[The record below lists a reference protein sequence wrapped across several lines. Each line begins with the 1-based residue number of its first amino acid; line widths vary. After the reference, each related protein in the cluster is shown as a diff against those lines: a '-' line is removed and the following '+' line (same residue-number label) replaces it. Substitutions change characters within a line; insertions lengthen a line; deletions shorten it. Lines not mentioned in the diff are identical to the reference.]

1 MFCSPLLQLFAT
13 EKTAKYLQD
22 HNIPASTVAR
32 PLAVM
37 EEEEREYPPATRYYI
52 TVVDELNNLLKNS
65 FQITTGERTI
75 DLVIILLN
83 HNTKFVKDNYL
94 IRRSAV
100 DSGVP
105 LLTNFEV
112 VKLFAEALDE
122 VGNLDASTLFHFTKP
137 SGSNFSKEA

>member
-1 MFCSPLLQLFAT
+1 
-13 EKTAKYLQD
+13 
-22 HNIPASTVAR
+22 
-32 PLAVM
+32 M

-52 TVVDELNNLLKNS
+52 TGS
-65 FQITTGERTI
+65 I
-75 DLVIILLN
+75 DLVINLPI

-94 IRRSAV
+94 IIRFAV
-100 DSGVP
+100 DSDVP

-137 SGSNFSKEA
+137 SGIATSLKKPE

>member
-22 HNIPASTVAR
+22 HNIPASTVAW

-37 EEEEREYPPATRYYI
+37 EEEEREYPPATRYYK
-52 TVVDELNNLLKNS
+52 TVVDELLNNLLKNS
-65 FQITTGERTI
+65 FQITTDACRRNGALACNFLH
-75 DLVIILLN
+75 LVSSPFSNLP
-83 HNTKFVKDNYL
+83 D
-94 IRRSAV
+94 
-100 DSGVP
+100 
-105 LLTNFEV
+105 TNKGFEV

-137 SGSNFSKEA
+137 SGSNFSKEALLMNS